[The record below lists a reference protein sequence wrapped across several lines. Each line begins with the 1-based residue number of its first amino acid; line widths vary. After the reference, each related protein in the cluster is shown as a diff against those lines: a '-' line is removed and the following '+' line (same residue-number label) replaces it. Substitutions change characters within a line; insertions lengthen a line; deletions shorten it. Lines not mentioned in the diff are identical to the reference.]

1 MKLLLYIL
9 IVMDQTIRGECLDTS
24 YTCCYTSLGKDLEAA
39 DLGGILNV
47 GTAAELCGEV
57 SHSYDTDLIAVFLS
71 KERHRACL
79 LCVLQT
85 HNICNNR
92 KCRADLF
99 IYKALR
105 TVLGT
110 HVEQAGSL
118 VTRDRLRFDFT
129 HFSAMSQ
136 DEIKE
141 VENIV
146 NKEK

>member
-9 IVMDQTIRGECLDTS
+9 IVMHQTIGGECLDTS

-71 KERHRACL
+71 EERHRACL

-99 IYKALR
+99 IYNILNFLDLILAHCR
-105 TVLGT
+105 EV
-110 HVEQAGSL
+110 S
-118 VTRDRLRFDFT
+118 
-129 HFSAMSQ
+129 
-136 DEIKE
+136 E
-141 VENIV
+141 VETKSVSCHKGTSLLNMCA
-146 NKEK
+146 EYGS